1 MKPTRN
7 KDGRS
12 NKSKSPEKRP
22 RIEFDLRQLEVF
34 SKVVEL
40 GSISS
45 AADAV
50 NLTQS
55 SVSERMS
62 NLELSIGAKLFDR
75 VGRRIE
81 PTALGRVLHKQALKH
96 LALKED
102 TRQVIEEQMGISTG
116 EVVMGG
122 STIPGE
128 YLLPLAIKQFR
139 DEYEGIVVRLRIMDS
154 SLVADEVAEGVFAL
168 GVIGARCKYKHLKHE
183 ELWQDE
189 LVLAVPARHP
199 WAKQREISAADL
211 LNEPFV
217 LREAGSGTRQVM
229 EHYLSQ
235 ALGNR
240 QPELNIAA
248 ELGSSTAVKAAVIAG
263 MGVTVISSR
272 AVEEEVKAGRL
283 AVVQIDNLAPPRSF
297 YLIHDNRRNLAP
309 VCRALRSFLLT
320 SAKKARASA

>member
-1 MKPTRN
+1 
-7 KDGRS
+7 
-12 NKSKSPEKRP
+12 
-22 RIEFDLRQLEVF
+22 
-34 SKVVEL
+34 
-40 GSISS
+40 
-45 AADAV
+45 
-50 NLTQS
+50 
-55 SVSERMS
+55 
-62 NLELSIGAKLFDR
+62 
-75 VGRRIE
+75 
-81 PTALGRVLHKQALKH
+81 
-96 LALKED
+96 
-102 TRQVIEEQMGISTG
+102 
-116 EVVMGG
+116 
-122 STIPGE
+122 
-128 YLLPLAIKQFR
+128 
-139 DEYEGIVVRLRIMDS
+139 MDS

>member
-1 MKPTRN
+1 MKLAKN
-7 KDGRS
+7 KD
-12 NKSKSPEKRP
+12 SKSGNRRPVEKRP
-22 RIEFDLRQLEVF
+22 RIDFDLRQLEVF

-40 GSISS
+40 GSISA

-62 NLELSIGAKLFDR
+62 NLEMSIGANLFDR

-81 PTALGRVLHKQALKH
+81 PTALGNVLYKQALKH

-102 TRQVIEEQMGISTG
+102 TRQVIEGQMGISTG

-128 YLLPLAIKQFR
+128 YLLPQAIKQFR
-139 DEYEGIVVRLRIMDS
+139 DAHEGIVVRLKIMDS
-154 SLVADEVAEGVFAL
+154 AQVADEVAEGVFAL
-168 GVIGARCKYKHLKHE
+168 GVIGARCKYKQLKHE
-183 ELWQDE
+183 ALWQDE
-189 LVLAVPARHP
+189 LVLAVPAKHP
-199 WAKQREISAADL
+199 WAKQSAISVTDL
-211 LNEPFV
+211 LDEPFV

-229 EHYLSQ
+229 EYYLNQ

-240 QPELNIAA
+240 QVELNIAA
-248 ELGSSTAVKAAVIAG
+248 ELGSSTAVKSAVIAG

-283 AVVQIDNLAPPRSF
+283 AVVQIGQLAPPRSF
-297 YLIHDNRRNLAP
+297 YLIHDSRRNLAP
-309 VCRALRSFLLT
+309 VCRALRDFLLT
-320 SAKKARASA
+320 AAHASRAGA